1 MIRRVAFV
9 VLAVTVGIAVD
20 LIGSA
25 LGTLFSLVGLGILDE
40 LTGSSLLSTVL
51 TTPDSSPLQAAFFLF
66 FVGVATTLG
75 AFVAARFAG
84 LHTLAFGLLFA
95 AASLLVSAFF
105 LEFGSPTG
113 FNATA
118 WQVIHILVV
127 ILASLLG
134 AFLESLYSRRRVV
147 AA

>member
-9 VLAVTVGIAVD
+9 VLAITVGIAVD

-25 LGTLFSLVGLGILDE
+25 LGALFSLVGLGILDE
-40 LTGSSLLSTVL
+40 LTGSSLSTVL
-51 TTPDSSPLQAAFFLF
+51 TTPDSPLQAAFPLF

-95 AASLLVSAFF
+95 TASLLVSAFF
-105 LEFGSPTG
+105 LEFSSPTG

-118 WQVIHILVV
+118 WQVIHILLV

-134 AFLESLYSRRRVV
+134 AFLESLYSHRRVV
-147 AA
+147 AS